1 MTAES
6 RTLSGLRPLRFG
18 IIPLSLAALLP
29 TTRPAEAIPAFAAQ
43 TGYPCIQCHIGAYG
57 PQLTPFGREFKM
69 SGYTIT
75 GGEGWVSHVPIA
87 IMVQPTFTNVAKSLP
102 SGTSPGSPYGYNNT
116 LAFDQVSL
124 FIGGNIGEHSGAF
137 IQGVTY
143 SQDGNEFNWDNTDIV
158 PYTTTFDIG
167 DKQLRVGTTL
177 NNNPY
182 VQDPFNTT
190 YAWSFPYISSKLAPT
205 PTADVMLST
214 GFNQNAI
221 GYTAY
226 AWYDSSLYLEGGFYS
241 SLSSWALG
249 RVGNGF
255 GIGNTVS
262 PAPYLRAAYQWQWND
277 QQAHVGGTFMYADV
291 NPTIDTFATSSAFG
305 QDRYTDYSVDAG
317 YQFLGDGTHIATAQ
331 AIYTHEN
338 QNLNGSTGFYNNANG
353 TALGSGYNLNTFQAN
368 VSYWYKNTY
377 GLTLGWQKSWGAA
390 NPVLY
395 QTGEALS
402 GSANGKPNSNDFIIE
417 ADWVPF
423 GKEESL
429 WRPLANF
436 KIGVQY
442 IAYTQFNGGTKN
454 YDGFG
459 RNAGD
464 NNALMLFA
472 WMIF

>member
-1 MTAES
+1 MTAKI
-6 RTLSGLRPLRFG
+6 RTPYGVGPTWFG
-18 IIPLSLAALLP
+18 IFVLTLAALLSASK
-29 TTRPAEAIPAFAAQ
+29 PAQAIPAFAAQ

-102 SGTSPGSPYGYNNT
+102 SGTSPGAPYGYNNT
-116 LAFDQVSL
+116 AAFDQVSL
-124 FIGGNIGEHSGAF
+124 FVGGNIGEHSGAF
-137 IQGVTY
+137 IQAVTY

-167 DKQLRVGTTL
+167 DKQLRVGTTI

-214 GFNQNAI
+214 GFNQNAL

-291 NPTIDTFATSSAFG
+291 NPTVDTFATSNAFG

-338 QNLNGSTGFYNNANG
+338 QNLNGSTGIYNNANG
-353 TALGSGYNLNTFQAN
+353 SALGSNYNLNTFQAN

-377 GLTLGWQKSWGAA
+377 GLTFGWQKSWGPA

-395 QTGEALS
+395 QPAPLN

-423 GKEESL
+423 GKEDSF

-442 IAYTQFNGGTKN
+442 IVYTQFNGGTKN
-454 YDGFG
+454 YDGYG